1 MKEKLKRFNKISN
14 YKIIALCVL
23 LIAGVMYYYEE
34 IRAAEIERVP
44 TVEVVVLKNDV
55 AENTVITEEMVSK
68 ELRYLDKYTKD
79 ANIVKAVVDIV
90 GKRTRVPL
98 YKGEL
103 ISSDRLLV
111 NDSSMDEQSKR
122 KISLQVN
129 EIDRAL
135 GLKKGD
141 FIDIWATPIVSELD
155 QNYISTYKVFE
166 KVQIIEI
173 VNTNKQIIDPNKEY
187 ENIENKVPLY
197 VIVQLND
204 EEMKTLH
211 DIDKAFLSIKFA
223 KHRENEL
230 YTIAEEEIQEQINEE
245 PKAEV
250 GEENGQGNN

>member
-1 MKEKLKRFNKISN
+1 MKEKFKKFNKISN
-14 YKIIALCVL
+14 YKIVALCVL

-44 TVEVVVLKNDV
+44 TVEVVVLKNNV

-79 ANIVKAVVDIV
+79 ANIIKVVEDIV

-103 ISSDRLLV
+103 ISGDRLLV
-111 NDSSMDEQSKR
+111 NDSSMDEQGKT
-122 KISLQVN
+122 KISLQIN
-129 EIDRAL
+129 EVDRSL
-135 GLKKGD
+135 GLKKGE
-141 FIDIWATPIVSELD
+141 FIDIWASPIVSELD
-155 QNYISTYKVFE
+155 PGYIPAYKVFD

-197 VIVQLND
+197 VVVQLND
-204 EEMKTLH
+204 KEIKILH
-211 DIDKAFLSIKFA
+211 DIDKTFLSTRFA
-223 KHRENEL
+223 KYKENEL
-230 YTIAEEEIQEQINEE
+230 YTIADKKLQEQINEE
-245 PKAEV
+245 PKAEA